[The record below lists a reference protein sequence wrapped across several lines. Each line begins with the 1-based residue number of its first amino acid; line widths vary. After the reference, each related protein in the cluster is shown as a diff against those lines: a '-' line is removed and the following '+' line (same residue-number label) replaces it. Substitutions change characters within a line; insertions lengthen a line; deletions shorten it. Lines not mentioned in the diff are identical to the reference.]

1 MMIIDTMGKLNFKCF
16 IIIIIIIIIFLH
28 LHFFFLN
35 ASIYESYHEIK
46 KKISIKLNAET

>member
-16 IIIIIIIIIFLH
+16 IIIIIIIFLH